1 MFHRKNIAWL
11 AALTGMLAIIL
22 CACGSRQESSAQQ
35 TLPVV
40 DPGFVVSVPDTTG
53 APAPSDDPTAPV
65 QSAASS
71 ETEAATPTV
80 TTYPYEPYPT
90 DTQYVG
96 PAFNYTRAPG
106 HYLKYLED
114 FGFSRYRSPRDGDGD
129 GTDDQT
135 DIFLGAKEYLAR
147 KPKYNASSYFI
158 AYYNF
163 EKDGPLEGVCTDVIA
178 AALVSAGYDLKALVD
193 SDIENH
199 RDWFTTELAA
209 AGLGAEDAFDLHD
222 PNINYRRVRNL
233 YAFLE
238 HRAEKLTLDLTDLSA
253 WQPGDIVIFFGS
265 SGIWN
270 AHIAIISDRRADD
283 GIPYVLHHANEGQT
297 LYEEDY
303 LISTNK
309 KLVGHY
315 RWSGFNGE

>member
-1 MFHRKNIAWL
+1 MLQKKRRYAF
-11 AALTGMLAIIL
+11 AALMLCLIL
-22 CACGSRQESSAQQ
+22 AVSGCSSVGESTVSQ

-40 DPGFVVSVPDTTG
+40 DPGINST
-53 APAPSDDPTAPV
+53 PAPSSTAADPV

-71 ETEAATPTV
+71 ETADHTDTQQTTPEP
-80 TTYPYEPYPT
+80 TYTEPYPT
-90 DTQYVG
+90 DTEYVG
-96 PAFNYTRAPG
+96 PAFSYTRAPG

-114 FGFSRYRSPRDGDGD
+114 FGFTRYKSPLDKDGDGV
-129 GTDDQT
+129 DDQT
-135 DIFLGAKEYLAR
+135 DIFIGAKEYLAQ
-147 KPKYNASSYFI
+147 KPQYNASSYYIGGYPFVR
-158 AYYNF
+158 
-163 EKDGPLEGVCTDVIA
+163 EGRLEGVCSDVISA
-178 AALVSAGYDLKALVD
+178 GFVAAGYDLKELVD
-193 SDIENH
+193 RDIVNH
-199 RDWFTTELAA
+199 REWFTTDLAA
-209 AGLGAEDAFDLHD
+209 AGLGGVDAFDVHD
-222 PNINYRRVRNL
+222 TNINFRRVRNL

-283 GIPYVLHHANEGQT
+283 GVPYVLHHANEGQT

-303 LISTNK
+303 LMSTNK

-315 RWSGFNGE
+315 RWTGFNGE

>member
-1 MFHRKNIAWL
+1 MLHYKKPYGA
-11 AALTGMLAIIL
+11 AALLAVLIL
-22 CACGSRQESSAQQ
+22 SVSGCGNARTESSVSQ
-35 TLPVV
+35 TLPIV
-40 DPGFVVSVPDTTG
+40 DPGFIISVPDT
-53 APAPSDDPTAPV
+53 AASQDPTGPA

-71 ETEAATPTV
+71 ETETAPAPTG

-90 DTQYVG
+90 DTEYVG

-114 FGFSRYRSPRDGDGD
+114 FGFTRYRSPRDRDGD

-147 KPKYNASSYFI
+147 KPQYNSSSYFI
-158 AYYNF
+158 GIYNF

-178 AALVSAGYDLKALVD
+178 AGLVSAGYDLKALVD

-199 RDWFTTELAA
+199 REWFSSELAA

-238 HRAEKLTLDLTDLSA
+238 HRAEKQTLDLTDLSA

-270 AHIAIISDRRADD
+270 AHIALISDRRADD
-283 GIPYVLHHANEGQT
+283 GVPYVLHHANEGQT

-303 LISTNK
+303 LMSTNK